1 MLSQQM
7 QHWQRSAPLMP
18 LLLSVRLLLL
28 YAISPTSSAGVVL
41 QYMANPTEDQNVA
54 IAKGSKA
61 EGGKKTE
68 VLAFKPTRSHATPLP
83 TVPYMADPMREH
95 KVSADISLK
104 NLQAEPVQLLR
115 TPDS

>member
-1 MLSQQM
+1 MPVQLS
-7 QHWQRSAPLMP
+7 A
-18 LLLSVRLLLL
+18 RLLPL
-28 YAISPTSSAGVVL
+28 YTVSPSSSAAAVL

-61 EGGKKTE
+61 EGGKKAE

-95 KVSADISLK
+95 KVSANISLK
-104 NLQAEPVQLLR
+104 NLPAEPVQMLQM
-115 TPDS
+115 PAS